1 MVSLSWDSTLLCL
14 IATPPHIWLN
24 SPTYQNVHALAT
36 IDIFQTSLLVMGF
49 ARNSGLLPF
58 SCSLFTN
65 SPRHGIHPLSGFA
78 PYQMVLKLVTVV
90 TTPCSLQLLKV
101 MCNIHFSANLRKYFF
116 MPDVWEVALVTTD
129 HSLNRLSLGFNFSA

>member
-1 MVSLSWDSTLLCL
+1 MYTHSQLVL
-14 IATPPHIWLN
+14 
-24 SPTYQNVHALAT
+24 V

-49 ARNSGLLPF
+49 ARNSGLPPF

-65 SPRHGIHPLSGFA
+65 SLRHGIHPLSGFA

-90 TTPCSLQLLKV
+90 TTPCSLQQLLLKV

-116 MPDVWEVALVTTD
+116 MPDVWEVALVTTE
-129 HSLNRLSLGFNFSA
+129 HSLNRLSLGFSPLG